1 MCIHFQRPGLSETE
15 AMLSRFVIVLPLLF
29 ATSALFADDVSK
41 SPAQN
46 ADGIR
51 YFETHIRPLLAKHCY
66 ECHGGKKQESSL
78 RLDTWAALMKGGDT
92 GTAVVAGKP
101 AQSLLLTAVKYQDP
115 NLQMPP
121 EKRLSKQEVAKLE
134 HWIKIGVPHPDATGA
149 PVTPKRKRI
158 SIEEGRKFWSFRK
171 PEKLPLP
178 ELRNADRKWTPSEID
193 RFILQKLK
201 EHGLKPA
208 PAADKRTLIRR
219 TTQSLIGLPP
229 TPEEVDEFLKD
240 ESTDAFE
247 KVIDRLL
254 ASPHYGE
261 RWGRH
266 WLDVARYA
274 DSNGLDENIHHGNAW
289 RYRDYV
295 VNSLNKDKPYDQF
308 LIEQIAGDLLSTEG
322 VDEATRFERIVAT
335 GFLMIGPKVLAE
347 VDETKMEMDII
358 DEQLDTLGRAVMGL
372 TLGCARCHDH
382 KFDPI
387 GNDDYY
393 ALAGIFKS
401 TKTMEHYTKI
411 ARWWEVPIPNAG
423 DRQKQAAHKKQ
434 IDDAKAKVDSFVAE
448 ANKKVVAS
456 LPEGAS
462 VEGNLEAKF
471 PAETK
476 AELKKLRE
484 AVTKLEKAPPA
495 VSTAMAVAE
504 REAKDLPIHIRGSH
518 LTLGDVVPRRFPRVL
533 AGDDQAP
540 LPKDRSGRLKLARWL
555 TSDDHPLTSR
565 VIVNRIWRWHFGTGL
580 VGSPDNFGIIGQ
592 KPVNQPLLD
601 WLAVSLRENGWS
613 LKWLHK
619 KILMTQTW
627 QMSSQLE
634 KYAQSVDPENQF
646 QWRANVKRLEAEAI
660 RDSILA
666 VSGQLDRKFG
676 GTLIT
681 IANRSFFFDHTSKD
695 LTDYSSL
702 RRSIYLPVVR
712 NHLYDVFSL
721 FDYSDAGSVV
731 GNRTTSTVAP
741 QALFMMNSGFMLT
754 ASDAVA
760 RMVDS
765 TQNSEGQIRNL
776 YRIVLARQPT
786 AGELTKSLLFL
797 RHSKQLSTAEA
808 DSLRLLG
815 QALLSSNEFIYL
827 R

>member
-1 MCIHFQRPGLSETE
+1 MTSRIALS
-15 AMLSRFVIVLPLLF
+15 AALALA
-29 ATSALFADDVSK
+29 ATTASFGADEPK
-41 SPAQN
+41 PPAQS
-46 ADGIR
+46 AEGVR
-51 YFETHIRPLLAKHCY
+51 YFETHIRPLLVKHCY
-66 ECHGGKKQESSL
+66 ECHGEKKQEASL
-78 RLDTWAALMKGGDT
+78 RLDTWATLMKGGDT
-92 GTAVVAGKP
+92 GTPIVEGKP
-101 AQSLLLTAVKYQDP
+101 EQSLLLTAVKYQDP

-121 EKRLSKQEVAKLE
+121 EKRLSKQDVAKFE
-134 HWIKIGVPHPDATGA
+134 HWIKIGAPHPDAGD
-149 PVTPKRKRI
+149 TPIVARKNRI
-158 SIEEGRKFWSFRK
+158 SIEEGREFWSFRQPVK
-171 PEKLPLP
+171 PPLP
-178 ELRNADRKWTPSEID
+178 EVKDGKWATSEID
-193 RFILQKLK
+193 RFILKKLE
-201 EHGLKPA
+201 EHGLQPA
-208 PAADKRTLIRR
+208 PPADRRTLIRC
-219 TTQSLIGLPP
+219 TTQTMIGLPP
-229 TPEEVDEFLKD
+229 TAEEVEAFLND
-240 ESTDAFE
+240 ESADAFE
-247 KVIDRLL
+247 KVVDRLL

-308 LIEQIAGDLLSTEG
+308 LIEQIAGDLLPTEG
-322 VDEATRFERIVAT
+322 VDEATRYERLIAT
-335 GFLMIGPKVLAE
+335 GFLAIGPKVLAE

-411 ARWWEVPIPNAG
+411 ARWWEVPIPTVD
-423 DRQKQAAHKKQ
+423 DRKRQADHKQQ
-434 IDDAKAKVDSFVAE
+434 IDEAKSKVDSLIVE
-448 ANKKVVAS
+448 ASKKVLAS
-456 LPEGAS
+456 LPEGTS
-462 VEGNLEAKF
+462 TEGNLEDKF
-471 PAETK
+471 PAETN
-476 AELKKLRE
+476 AELKKLRD

-495 VSTAMAVAE
+495 VSTAMAVTE

-533 AGDDQAP
+533 AGDDQTP
-540 LPKDRSGRLKLARWL
+540 LPKDGSGRLELARWL
-555 TSDDHPLTSR
+555 TSDEHPLTSR
-565 VIVNRIWRWHFGTGL
+565 VIANRVWRWHFGNGL

-592 KPVNQPLLD
+592 EPINQPLLD
-601 WLAVSLRENGWS
+601 WLAVSLTENGWS

-619 KILMTQTW
+619 KILMSQTW
-627 QMSSQLE
+627 QMSSQLNE
-634 KYAQSVDPENQF
+634 HAQSVDPENQL

-666 VSGQLDRKFG
+666 VSGQLDRTFG

-681 IANRSFFFDHTSKD
+681 IENRSFFFDHTSRD

-712 NHLYDVFSL
+712 NHLYEVFSL

-741 QALFMMNSGFMLT
+741 QALFMMNSEFMQK
-754 ASDAVA
+754 ASDALAKQVE
-760 RMVDS
+760 S
-765 TQNSEGQIRNL
+765 SRNNEEKVKAL
-776 YRIVLARQPT
+776 YRIVLTRPPSKD
-786 AGELTKSLLFL
+786 ELSRTLQFL
-797 RHSKQLSTAEA
+797 HQSKQLSDKAEV
-808 DSLRLLG
+808 DSIRLLA
-815 QALLSSNEFIYL
+815 QTLLSSNEFIYL

>member
-1 MCIHFQRPGLSETE
+1 MLPRLALSAALMIAATV
-15 AMLSRFVIVLPLLF
+15 AGF
-29 ATSALFADDVSK
+29 AADVPK
-41 SPAQN
+41 PPAQS

-51 YFETHIRPLLAKHCY
+51 YFETHIRPLLVKHCY
-66 ECHGGKKQESSL
+66 ECHGEKKQESAL
-78 RLDTWAALMKGGDT
+78 RLDTWAGLMKGGDT
-92 GTAVVAGKP
+92 GTAIVAGKP

-121 EKRLSKQEVAKLE
+121 EKRLSKQEVTKLE
-134 HWIKIGVPHPDATGA
+134 HWIKIGAPHPDATGT
-149 PVTPKRKRI
+149 PVAVKKKRI

-171 PEKLPLP
+171 PEKPRLP
-178 ELRNADRKWTPSEID
+178 EIKNRKWTNSEID

-208 PAADKRTLIRR
+208 PPADKRTLIRR
-219 TTQSLIGLPP
+219 TNQSLIGLPP
-229 TPEEVDEFLKD
+229 TAKEVEDFLKD
-240 ESTDAFE
+240 ESADAFE
-247 KVIDRLL
+247 KVVDRLL

-308 LIEQIAGDLLSTEG
+308 LIEQIAGDLLSPEG
-322 VDEATRFERIVAT
+322 VDEARRHERIVAT

-387 GNDDYY
+387 GHDDYY

-411 ARWWEVPIPNAG
+411 ARWWEVPIPNAE
-423 DRQKQAAHKKQ
+423 DKKRQADHKKQ
-434 IDDAKAKVDSFVAE
+434 IDEAKSKVDSFIAE

-456 LPEGAS
+456 LPEGTS
-462 VEGNLEAKF
+462 VEGNPEEKF

-476 AELKKLRE
+476 ADLKKLRE

-533 AGDDQAP
+533 AGDNQEAF
-540 LPKDRSGRLKLARWL
+540 PKDKSGRLKLARWL
-555 TSDDHPLTSR
+555 TSADHPLSSR
-565 VIVNRIWRWHFGTGL
+565 VIVNRVWRWHFGNGL

-601 WLAVSLRENGWS
+601 WLAVSLPQNGWS

-619 KILMTQTW
+619 KILMSQTW
-627 QMSSQLE
+627 QMSSQLDE
-634 KYAQSVDPENQF
+634 HAQSVDPENRL

-695 LTDYSSL
+695 LTDYSSV

-731 GNRTTSTVAP
+731 GSRGTSTVAP
-741 QALFMMNSGFMLT
+741 QALFMMNSEFMQK
-754 ASDAVA
+754 ASDALA
-760 RMVDS
+760 KRIKS
-765 TQNSEGQIRNL
+765 SRNNEEKVKAL
-776 YRIVLARQPT
+776 YRLVLTRPPT
-786 AGELTKSLLFL
+786 DGELKNTLYFL
-797 RHSKQLSTAEA
+797 RRSKQLSEKAET
-808 DSLRLLG
+808 DSIQLLA

>member
-1 MCIHFQRPGLSETE
+1 
-15 AMLSRFVIVLPLLF
+15 MLSRFALTATLVLTAAVSF
-29 ATSALFADDVSK
+29 SADAPKLAV
-41 SPAQN
+41 QN
-46 ADGIR
+46 AEGVR

-66 ECHGGKKQESSL
+66 ECHGEKDQESSL
-78 RLDTWAALMKGGDT
+78 RLDTWTGLMKGGET
-92 GTAVVAGKP
+92 GTAIVEGKP

-121 EKRLSKQEVAKLE
+121 EDRLSKQEIAKLE
-134 HWIKIGVPHPDATGA
+134 HWIRIGAPHPDATGTSVA
-149 PVTPKRKRI
+149 TKKKRI
-158 SIEEGRKFWSFRK
+158 SLEEGRKFWSFRRPVK
-171 PEKLPLP
+171 PPLP
-178 ELRNADRKWTPSEID
+178 QVKNKKWTPSEID
-193 RFILQKLK
+193 RFILKKLK
-201 EHGLKPA
+201 EAGLKPA
-208 PAADKRTLIRR
+208 PPADKRTLIRR
-219 TTQSLIGLPP
+219 TTQTLLGLPP
-229 TPEEVDEFLKD
+229 TPEEVDEFLND
-240 ESTDAFE
+240 ESADAFE
-247 KVIDRLL
+247 KVVDRLL

-308 LIEQIAGDLLSTEG
+308 LIEQIAGDLLPTEG
-322 VDEATRFERIVAT
+322 VDEATRYERIIAT
-335 GFLMIGPKVLAE
+335 GFLTIGPKVLAE

-387 GNDDYY
+387 GTDDYY

-411 ARWWEVPIPNAG
+411 ARWWEVPIPNAE
-423 DRQKQAAHKKQ
+423 DRQKQAEHKKQ
-434 IDDAKAKVDSFVAE
+434 IEEAKSKVDSFVTE
-448 ANKKVVAS
+448 ANKKVLAS
-456 LPEGAS
+456 LPEGTS
-462 VEGNLEAKF
+462 VEGNLEERF

-484 AVTKLEKAPPA
+484 AVTKLEKSPPP
-495 VSTAMAVAE
+495 VSSAMAVAE
-504 REAKDLPIHIRGSH
+504 REVNDLPIHIRGSH
-518 LTLGDVVPRRFPRVL
+518 LTLGYVVPRRFPRVL
-533 AGDDQAP
+533 AGDNQSAF
-540 LPKDRSGRLKLARWL
+540 PKNSSGRLKLARWL
-555 TSDDHPLTSR
+555 TSNEHPLTSR
-565 VIVNRIWRWHFGTGL
+565 VIVNRVWRWHFGNGL

-601 WLAVSLRENGWS
+601 WLAVSLQENGWS

-619 KILMTQTW
+619 KILMSQTW
-627 QMSSQLE
+627 RMSSQLDE
-634 KYAQSVDPENQF
+634 HAQSVDPENRQ
-646 QWRANVKRLEAEAI
+646 QWRANVRRLEAEAI

-666 VSGQLDRKFG
+666 VSGQLDRTFG

-695 LTDYSSL
+695 TTDYSSV

-712 NHLYDVFSL
+712 NHLYEVFSL

-731 GNRTTSTVAP
+731 GNRGSSTVAP
-741 QALFMMNSGFMLT
+741 QALFMMNAEFMQK
-754 ASDAVA
+754 AADALAERVESSRDNEEKVKA
-760 RMVDS
+760 
-765 TQNSEGQIRNL
+765 L
-776 YRIVLARQPT
+776 YRIVLTRPPT
-786 AGELTKSLLFL
+786 DGELKNTLMFIH
-797 RHSKQLSTAEA
+797 RSKQLSKKAEA
-808 DSLRLLG
+808 DSIRLLA

>member
-1 MCIHFQRPGLSETE
+1 M
-15 AMLSRFVIVLPLLF
+15 SRLTFSFALVLAIATASF
-29 ATSALFADDVSK
+29 AADVPQTPTK
-41 SPAQN
+41 N

-66 ECHGGKKQESSL
+66 ECHGEKEQESSL
-78 RLDTWAALMKGGDT
+78 RLDTWRGLMKGGDT
-92 GTAVVAGKP
+92 GTAIIGGKP

-121 EKRLSKQEVAKLE
+121 EDRLSKQDVAKLE
-134 HWIKIGVPHPDATGA
+134 HWIKIGAPHPDANGT
-149 PVTPKRKRI
+149 PVAAKKKRI
-158 SIEEGRKFWSFRK
+158 SIEEGRKFWSFRR
-171 PEKLPLP
+171 PEKPPLSDVK
-178 ELRNADRKWTPSEID
+178 NKKWTPSEID
-193 RFILQKLK
+193 RFILKKLK

-208 PAADKRTLIRR
+208 PPADKRTLIRR
-219 TTQSLIGLPP
+219 TTQTLLGLPP
-229 TPEEVDEFLKD
+229 TPEEVDEFLND
-240 ESTDAFE
+240 RSADAFK
-247 KVIDRLL
+247 KVVDRLL

-308 LIEQIAGDLLSTEG
+308 LIEQIAGDLLPTEG
-322 VDEATRFERIVAT
+322 VDEAARFERIVAT

-411 ARWWEVPIPNAG
+411 ARWWEVPIPNAA
-423 DRQKQAAHKKQ
+423 DRQKQTEYKKK
-434 IDDAKAKVDSFVAE
+434 IEEAKSKVESFITE
-448 ANKKVVAS
+448 ATRKVVAS
-456 LPEGAS
+456 LPEGTA
-462 VEGNLEAKF
+462 VEGNLEDKF

-495 VSTAMAVAE
+495 VSSAMAVAE

-533 AGDDQAP
+533 AGDKQEAF
-540 LPKDRSGRLKLARWL
+540 PKDRSGRLKLARWL
-555 TSDDHPLTSR
+555 TSNEHPLTSR
-565 VIVNRIWRWHFGTGL
+565 VIVNRVWRWHFGTGL

-601 WLAVSLRENGWS
+601 WLAVSLQEKGWS

-619 KILMTQTW
+619 KILMSQTW
-627 QMSSQLE
+627 QMSSQLDE
-634 KYAQSVDPENQF
+634 HAQSVDPENRL
-646 QWRANVKRLEAEAI
+646 QWRANVRRLEAEAI

-666 VSGQLDRKFG
+666 VSGQLDRTFG

-695 LTDYSSL
+695 TTDYSSV

-712 NHLYDVFSL
+712 NHLYEVFSL

-731 GNRTTSTVAP
+731 GNRGASTVAP
-741 QALFMMNSGFMLT
+741 QALFMMNAEFMQK
-754 ASDAVA
+754 AGDALAERVESA
-760 RMVDS
+760 RNNEEKVKA
-765 TQNSEGQIRNL
+765 L
-776 YRIVLARQPT
+776 YRIVLTRPPT
-786 AGELTKSLLFL
+786 ADELKNTLMFI
-797 RHSKQLSTAEA
+797 RRSKQLSEKAEA
-808 DSLRLLG
+808 DSIRLLA

>member
-1 MCIHFQRPGLSETE
+1 
-15 AMLSRFVIVLPLLF
+15 MLSRLALSAALMF
-29 ATSALFADDVSK
+29 AATVAGFAADVPK
-41 SPAQN
+41 PPAQS

-51 YFETHIRPLLAKHCY
+51 YFEMHIRPLLVKHCY
-66 ECHGGKKQESSL
+66 ECHGEKKQESAL
-78 RLDTWAALMKGGDT
+78 RLDTWVALMKGGDT
-92 GTAVVAGKP
+92 GTAIVAGKP

-134 HWIKIGVPHPDATGA
+134 QWIKIGAPHPDATGTLVA
-149 PVTPKRKRI
+149 VKKKRI
-158 SIEEGRKFWSFRK
+158 SIEDGRKFWSFRK
-171 PEKLPLP
+171 PEKPPLP
-178 ELRNADRKWTPSEID
+178 EVKDKKWTNSEID
-193 RFILQKLK
+193 RFILKKLQ

-208 PAADKRTLIRR
+208 PPADKRTLIRR
-219 TTQSLIGLPP
+219 TNQSLIGLPP
-229 TPEEVDEFLKD
+229 TAKEVEDFLKD
-240 ESTDAFE
+240 ESAEAFE
-247 KVIDRLL
+247 KVVDRLL

-308 LIEQIAGDLLSTEG
+308 LIEQIAGDLLPTEE
-322 VDEATRFERIVAT
+322 VDEATRHERIIAT

-411 ARWWEVPIPNAG
+411 ARWWEVPIPTAE
-423 DRQKQAAHKKQ
+423 DKKRQADHKKQ
-434 IDDAKAKVDSFVAE
+434 VDDAKSNVESFIAE
-448 ANKKVVAS
+448 ANKKVLAS
-456 LPEGAS
+456 PPEGTSA
-462 VEGNLEAKF
+462 EGNLEERF

-533 AGDDQAP
+533 AGDNQKP
-540 LPKDRSGRLKLARWL
+540 LPKDKSGRLKLARWL

-565 VIVNRIWRWHFGTGL
+565 VIANRVWRWHFGNGL

-592 KPVNQPLLD
+592 QPVNQPLLD
-601 WLAVSLRENGWS
+601 WLAVSLRENNWS

-619 KILMTQTW
+619 KILMSQTW
-627 QMSSQLE
+627 QMSSQLNDH
-634 KYAQSVDPENQF
+634 AASIDPENRL

-666 VSGQLDRKFG
+666 VSGQLDRTFG

-695 LTDYSSL
+695 LTDYSSV

-712 NHLYDVFSL
+712 NHLYEVFSL

-741 QALFMMNSGFMLT
+741 QALFMMNSGFMT
-754 ASDAVA
+754 KASEALA
-760 RMVDS
+760 KRIES
-765 TQNSEGQIRNL
+765 SRNNEEKVKAL
-776 YRIVLARQPT
+776 YRIVLTRLPT
-786 AGELTKSLLFL
+786 DGELTSTLEFL
-797 RHSKQLSTAEA
+797 RRSKQLSGKAEA
-808 DSLRLLG
+808 DPIRLLA
-815 QALLSSNEFIYL
+815 QTLLSSNEFIYL

>member
-1 MCIHFQRPGLSETE
+1 
-15 AMLSRFVIVLPLLF
+15 MLSRLALSAALMF
-29 ATSALFADDVSK
+29 AATPAGFADDVPKPPTQS
-41 SPAQN
+41 

-51 YFETHIRPLLAKHCY
+51 YFETHIRPLLVKHCY
-66 ECHGGKKQESSL
+66 ECHGEKKQESAL

-92 GTAVVAGKP
+92 GTAIVAGKP

-121 EKRLSKQEVAKLE
+121 ENRLSKQDVAKLE
-134 HWIKIGVPHPDATGA
+134 HWIEIGAPHPDATGTL
-149 PVTPKRKRI
+149 VTTKKDRI
-158 SIEEGRKFWSFRK
+158 SIEDGRKFWSFRK
-171 PEKLPLP
+171 PKKPPLP
-178 ELRNADRKWTPSEID
+178 EVNDGNEKWTPSEID

-208 PAADKRTLIRR
+208 PPADKRTLIHR
-219 TTQSLIGLPP
+219 TNQTLIGLPP
-229 TPEEVDEFLKD
+229 TPEEVEEFLKD
-240 ESTDAFE
+240 KSADAFE
-247 KVIDRLL
+247 KVVDRLL

-266 WLDVARYA
+266 WLDIARYA

-308 LIEQIAGDLLSTEG
+308 LVDQIAGDLLPTEG
-322 VDEATRFERIVAT
+322 VDEATRHERIVAT
-335 GFLMIGPKVLAE
+335 GFLTIGPKVLAE

-411 ARWWEVPIPNAG
+411 ARWWEVPIPTAE
-423 DRQKQAAHKKQ
+423 DRKGQADHKQQ
-434 IDDAKAKVDSFVAE
+434 IDEAKSKVDSLIVE
-448 ANKKVVAS
+448 ASKKVLAS
-456 LPEGAS
+456 LPEGTS
-462 VEGNLEAKF
+462 TDGNLEDKF

-476 AELKKLRE
+476 AELKTLRD
-484 AVTKLEKAPPA
+484 AVTMLEKAPPA
-495 VSTAMAVAE
+495 VSTAMAVTE

-518 LTLGDVVPRRFPRVL
+518 LTLGDVMPRRFPRVL
-533 AGDDQAP
+533 AGDDQPP
-540 LPKDRSGRLKLARWL
+540 LPKDKSGRLELARWL

-565 VIVNRIWRWHFGTGL
+565 VIANRVWRWHFGNGL

-592 KPVNQPLLD
+592 EPINQPLLD

-619 KILMTQTW
+619 KILMSQTW
-627 QMSSQLE
+627 QMISQLNE
-634 KYAQSVDPENQF
+634 HAQSVDPENQL

-666 VSGQLDRKFG
+666 VSGQLDRTFG

-681 IANRSFFFDHTSKD
+681 IDNRSFFFDHTSRD

-712 NHLYDVFSL
+712 NHLYEVFSL

-731 GNRTTSTVAP
+731 GNRGTSTIAP
-741 QALFMMNSGFMLT
+741 QALFMMNSEFMT
-754 ASDAVA
+754 KASSALA
-760 RMVDS
+760 RQVES
-765 TQNSEGQIRNL
+765 ARNNEEKVKAL
-776 YRIVLARQPT
+776 YRIVLTRPPT
-786 AGELTKSLLFL
+786 DGELDSTLMFI
-797 RHSKQLSTAEA
+797 RQSKQLSEKAEV
-808 DSLRLLG
+808 DSIRLLA

>member
-1 MCIHFQRPGLSETE
+1 M
-15 AMLSRFVIVLPLLF
+15 SRLTFILPLLF
-29 ATSALFADDVSK
+29 LAAASFADDVPK
-41 SPAQN
+41 SATRN
-46 ADGIR
+46 SGGIR
-51 YFETHIRPLLAKHCY
+51 YFETYIRPLLAKHCY
-66 ECHGGKKQESSL
+66 ECHGNKEQEASL
-78 RLDTWAALMKGGDT
+78 RLDTWTGLMNGGDT
-92 GTAVVAGKP
+92 GTAIVGGKP

-121 EKRLSKQEVAKLE
+121 ENRLSRQDVGKLE
-134 HWIKIGVPHPDATGA
+134 HWIRIGAPHPDASE
-149 PVTPKRKRI
+149 TPLTTKKKRI
-158 SIEEGRKFWSFRK
+158 SIEEGRKFWSFRRPRK
-171 PEKLPLP
+171 PPFPDVKNVNDKL
-178 ELRNADRKWTPSEID
+178 AASEID
-193 RFILQKLK
+193 RFILKKLK
-201 EHGLKPA
+201 EYGLKPA
-208 PAADKRTLIRR
+208 PPADRRTLIRR
-219 TTQSLIGLPP
+219 TTQTLLGLPP
-229 TPEEVDEFLKD
+229 TPEEVDAFLKD
-240 ESTDAFE
+240 KSANAFE
-247 KVIDRLL
+247 KVVDRLL

-289 RYRDYV
+289 RFRDYV
-295 VNSLNKDKPYDQF
+295 VKSLNKDKPYDQF
-308 LIEQIAGDLLSTEG
+308 LIEQIAGDLLPMEG
-322 VDEATRFERIVAT
+322 ADEATRYERLIAT

-387 GNDDYY
+387 GTDDYY

-411 ARWWEVPIPNAG
+411 ARWWEVPIPNAV
-423 DRQKQAAHKKQ
+423 DRQKQSDHKMKV
-434 IDDAKAKVDSFVAE
+434 DEAKAKVDSFLAE
-448 ANKKVVAS
+448 TSKKVVAS
-456 LPEGAS
+456 LPEGIS
-462 VEGNLEAKF
+462 VEGNLEDKF

-484 AVTKLEKAPPA
+484 VVMKLEKAPPA
-495 VSTAMAVAE
+495 VSSAMAVAE
-504 REAKDLPIHIRGSH
+504 RGVKDLPIHIRGSH
-518 LTLGDVVPRRFPRVL
+518 LTLGEVVPRRFPRVL
-533 AGDDQAP
+533 AGNKQDAF
-540 LPKDRSGRLKLARWL
+540 PKDRSGRLKLARWL
-555 TSDDHPLTSR
+555 TSNEHPLTSR
-565 VIVNRIWRWHFGTGL
+565 VIVNRVWRWHFGTGL

-601 WLAVSLRENGWS
+601 WLAVSLQENVWS

-619 KILMTQTW
+619 KILMSQTW
-627 QMSSQLE
+627 QMSSQFDE
-634 KYAQSVDPENQF
+634 HAQSVDPENRL
-646 QWRANVKRLEAEAI
+646 QWRANVRRLEAEAI

-666 VSGQLDRKFG
+666 VSGQIDRTFG

-695 LTDYSSL
+695 TTDYSSV

-712 NHLYDVFSL
+712 NHLYEVFSL

-731 GNRTTSTVAP
+731 GSRGTSTVAP
-741 QALFMMNSGFMLT
+741 QALFMMNAEFMQK
-754 ASDAVA
+754 AGDALAKRVESA
-760 RMVDS
+760 RNNEEKVKA
-765 TQNSEGQIRNL
+765 L
-776 YRIVLARQPT
+776 YRIALTRPPT
-786 AGELTKSLLFL
+786 ADELKNTSTFI
-797 RHSKQLSTAEA
+797 RRSRQLSEKAEA
-808 DSLRLLG
+808 DFIRLLA